1 MAKIEVEIDGSGAK
15 RGARTVTRSLDEIN
29 RKTAETGKRF
39 TDASGKMREADGRF
53 VKTGKSARQ
62 AGTSI
67 KNVGS
72 AAGQTT
78 RALGQLA
85 GAVAAAFSV
94 TKIIQAGDAYTQL
107 NNRLKLVTDSTEEL
121 VAVSENLFAIS
132 QDARV
137 SFESTAELYQRVAR
151 ASDAL
156 GKSTQEVLD
165 VTEAVS
171 QAITV
176 SGVSAEAANAAIVQ
190 LGQGLASGA
199 LRGDELRSVLEQTP
213 RLAQAI
219 AEGLGVTTGALR
231 ELGAE
236 GELTAD
242 KVFGALQSQ
251 AAVLNEEFGQL
262 DATVSQSLTVLN
274 NSFVRFIG
282 RLDQT
287 LGVTNNL
294 ADGFIALGKSIDGS
308 VDSVEDM
315 AFSFTQLVRAGTL
328 SLTTLDNRFDQ
339 LQNTL
344 VGTIATIFGDDSV
357 AEAAANERVQIEREL
372 NAEINQITDF
382 LSDER
387 DAFEERKRLFKE
399 AGELDLDVRPDG
411 ADGVTPVID
420 PAAAKEAQKLSDSLD
435 KLAESVKRQ
444 VDPLFVYEQ
453 ELAKLD
459 ELLLTD
465 RITQEQF
472 NAALAAAGQTYAAA
486 TPAGQEYNAM
496 LAEGARVTAAA
507 LTPAEEY
514 ANTVNNLAQLLESGF
529 ITQETF
535 ARSVEDAAEQL
546 KSATAETGALGVF
559 LEQVAIQAARNIQTA
574 FADFLFDPFDQGVE
588 GLVSNFADALKRMA
602 AEALSQQILSG
613 IFNLATAGAGGGG
626 TGIIQ
631 AIGGALAG
639 RQTGGPL
646 VAGQA
651 SMVGERGQEAFVPR
665 EAGQVVSNRE
675 LRQGAGAEGAAPN
688 VNVPVEIINIT
699 DPSAIPAAMES
710 AQGQKAI
717 LNVIGQNPDSV
728 RRALS

>member
-1 MAKIEVEIDGSGAK
+1 MARLEVEIDGSGAR
-15 RGARTVTRSLDEIN
+15 RGARTVTRSLDDIR
-29 RKTAETGKRF
+29 RKTGESEQGFR
-39 TDASGKMREADGRF
+39 
-53 VKTGKSARQ
+53 RQ
-62 AGTSI
+62 DKAI
-67 KNVGS
+67 KNVNASG
-72 AAGQTT
+72 

-85 GAVAAAFSV
+85 GVLAGAFSV
-94 TKIIQAGDAYTQL
+94 VKIIQAGDAYTQL
-107 NNRLKLVTDSTEEL
+107 SNRLKLVTDSTEEL
-121 VAVSENLFAIS
+121 TAVTENLFAIS
-132 QDARV
+132 QNARV

-156 GKSTQEVLD
+156 GKSTKEVLD

-171 QAITV
+171 KAITI
-176 SGVSAEAANAAIVQ
+176 SGVSADSANAAIVQ

-219 AEGLGVTTGALR
+219 ADGLDVPIGKLR

-251 AAVLNEEFGQL
+251 AAVLNAEFGQL
-262 DATVSQSLTVLN
+262 DATVSQSLTVLE
-274 NSFVRFIG
+274 NSFIRLVG

-287 LGVTNNL
+287 LGVTDNL
-294 ADGFIALGKSIDGS
+294 ANGFISLAQAIDS
-308 VDSVEDM
+308 DVDSIEDL

-339 LQNTL
+339 LQNTI
-344 VGTIATIFGDDSV
+344 VGTIATIIGDDSV
-357 AEAAANERVQIEREL
+357 AEAAANERVNIEREL
-372 NAEINQITDF
+372 EAELLSITDF
-382 LSDER
+382 LNDER
-387 DAFEERKRLFKE
+387 EQFEDRKRLFEE
-399 AGELDLDVRPDG
+399 ASQLDLDIAPTGGG
-411 ADGVTPVID
+411 AQIID
-420 PAAAKEAQKLSDSLD
+420 PAAAAEAQKLSDSLD
-435 KLAESVKRQ
+435 KLADSVRRQ

-459 ELLLTD
+459 ELLITD

-472 NAALAAAGQTYAAA
+472 NAALNAAGATYAAA
-486 TPAGQEYNAM
+486 TPEGQAYNAM
-496 LAEGARVTAAA
+496 LAEGARITEAA

-514 ANTVNNLAQLLESGF
+514 ANTVNNLAALLEGGF
-529 ITQETF
+529 ISQETF
-535 ARSVEDAAEQL
+535 NRSVEESAAKLKDA
-546 KSATAETGALGVF
+546 TGASSELAGF
-559 LEQVAIQAARNIQTA
+559 LEQTSIQAARNIQTA
-574 FADFLFDPFDQGVE
+574 FADFLFDPFDEGIS
-588 GLVSNFADALKRMA
+588 GLVSNFADALRRMA

-613 IFNLATAGAGGGG
+613 IFGALTGGAGGG
-626 TGIIQ
+626 
-631 AIGGALAG
+631 AGGGLLSAFAGAFTG

-665 EAGQVVSNRE
+665 EAGQVTSNRE
-675 LRQGAGAEGAAPN
+675 LRQGAGAAPN

>member
-1 MAKIEVEIDGSGAK
+1 MARLEVEIDGSGAR
-15 RGARTVTRSLDEIN
+15 RGARTVTRSLEDIR
-29 RKTAETGKRF
+29 RKTGESEQGFRRQDKAIKQVNQTG
-39 TDASGKMREADGRF
+39 
-53 VKTGKSARQ
+53 
-62 AGTSI
+62 
-67 KNVGS
+67 
-72 AAGQTT
+72 

-85 GAVAAAFSV
+85 GTIAAAFSV
-94 TKIIQAGDAYTQL
+94 AKIIQAGDAYTQL

-132 QDARV
+132 QNARV

-219 AEGLGVTTGALR
+219 ADGLGVTTGALR

-262 DATVSQSLTVLN
+262 DATVSQSLTVLE

-287 LGVTNNL
+287 LGVTGNL

-308 VDSVEDM
+308 VDSVEDL
-315 AFSFTQLVRAGTL
+315 AFSFTQLVSAGTL

-357 AEAAANERVQIEREL
+357 AEAAANERVNIEREL
-372 NAEINQITDF
+372 NAEITAISDF

-387 DAFEERKRLFKE
+387 DAFEERKRLFEE
-399 AGELDLDVRPDG
+399 AAELDLDVRPEGDG
-411 ADGVTPVID
+411 AAQIID
-420 PAAAKEAQKLSDSLD
+420 PKAAEEAQKLSDSLD
-435 KLAESVKRQ
+435 KLADSVRRQ

-472 NAALAAAGQTYAAA
+472 NAALADAGRTYAAA
-486 TPAGQEYNAM
+486 TPAGQAYNEM
-496 LAEGARVTAAA
+496 LAEGARVTEAA
-507 LTPAEEY
+507 LTPTEEY
-514 ANTVNNLAQLLESGF
+514 ANTVNNLAQLLEGGF

-535 ARSVEDAAEQL
+535 ARSVEDAAAQL
-546 KSATAETGALGVF
+546 KSATAETGALGGF
-559 LEQVAIQAARNIQTA
+559 LEQVAVQAARNIQSA

-588 GLVSNFADALKRMA
+588 GLVVNFADALRRMA

-613 IFNLATAGAGGGG
+613 ILGAIVPGGGAAAGGGG
-626 TGIIQ
+626 GILG
-631 AIGGALAG
+631 AIAGAFTG

-675 LRQGAGAEGAAPN
+675 MRQGAGAAPN
-688 VNVPVEIINIT
+688 VNVPVEIVNIT